1 MFKAVVF
8 LFIYTGEVGIPTI
21 INDPLPPTKTFSECL
36 LRGANII
43 KVIYQGK
50 HVIVEARAG
59 CVKVKKEKKDG
70 EGKIEEKAI

>member
-1 MFKAVVF
+1 MFKAVIF

-43 KVIYQGK
+43 KVIYQGNQN
-50 HVIVEARAG
+50 IVEARAG
-59 CVKVKKEKKDG
+59 CVKVKKENNDKV
-70 EGKIEEKAI
+70 EKNV

>member
-1 MFKAVVF
+1 MFKAVIF

-59 CVKVKKEKKDG
+59 CVKVKKENNDKVEKDV
-70 EGKIEEKAI
+70 

>member
-1 MFKAVVF
+1 MMFKAVIF

-59 CVKVKKEKKDG
+59 CVKVKKENNDKVEKDV
-70 EGKIEEKAI
+70 

>member
-43 KVIYQGK
+43 KVIYRGNQN
-50 HVIVEARAG
+50 IVEAKAG
-59 CVKVKKEKKDG
+59 CVKVKKENNDKVEKDV
-70 EGKIEEKAI
+70 

>member
-1 MFKAVVF
+1 MFKAVIF

-43 KVIYQGK
+43 KVIYQGNQN
-50 HVIVEARAG
+50 IVEAKAG
-59 CVKVKKEKKDG
+59 CVKVKKENNDKVEKDV
-70 EGKIEEKAI
+70 

>member
-59 CVKVKKEKKDG
+59 CVRVKKENNDKVEKDV
-70 EGKIEEKAI
+70 

>member
-1 MFKAVVF
+1 MFKAVIF

-43 KVIYQGK
+43 KVIYQGNQN
-50 HVIVEARAG
+50 IVEARAG
-59 CVKVKKEKKDG
+59 CVKVKKENNDKVEKDV
-70 EGKIEEKAI
+70 

>member
-1 MFKAVVF
+1 MFKAVIF

-59 CVKVKKEKKDG
+59 CVRVKKENNDKVEKDV
-70 EGKIEEKAI
+70 

>member
-8 LFIYTGEVGIPTI
+8 IFIYTGEVGIPTI

-43 KVIYQGK
+43 KVIYQGSQT
-50 HVIVEARAG
+50 IVEAKAG
-59 CVKVKKEKKDG
+59 CVK
-70 EGKIEEKAI
+70 IEEKSI